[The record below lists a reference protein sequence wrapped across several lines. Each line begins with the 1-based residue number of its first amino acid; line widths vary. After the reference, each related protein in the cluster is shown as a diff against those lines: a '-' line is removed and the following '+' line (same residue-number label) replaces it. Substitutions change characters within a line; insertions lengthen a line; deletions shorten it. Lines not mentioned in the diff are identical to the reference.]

1 MMTQVVPVWNLYS
14 WWVFGLTLL
23 WSMGVLNFSP
33 LLSALCTLA
42 GSIIIFKTR
51 KNFINFLIFLSHLVP
66 VYVLRHAPF
75 DPVQNILTFF
85 LYLIFLEEN
94 GTSFV
99 RVYDRVITDPPRSVT
114 DYLVRRGLIT
124 ETKF

>member
-1 MMTQVVPVWNLYS
+1 M
-14 WWVFGLTLL
+14 
-23 WSMGVLNFSP
+23 
-33 LLSALCTLA
+33 
-42 GSIIIFKTR
+42 
-51 KNFINFLIFLSHLVP
+51 SHLVP
-66 VYVLRHAPF
+66 VYVLRKAPF

-114 DYLVRRGLIT
+114 DYLVRRGLKEI
-124 ETKF
+124 F